1 MQSFRTSSYGRGR
14 SATGLIVKEVSA
26 QALVHFRSNYPI
38 RSPKFSGQRSE
49 EMILL
54 GPEHGLRL
62 LAPAPA
68 TDFLRGSP
76 PLSLKDGGANR
87 YLWVIDSRG
96 IPYIIEAPVDAIGNA
111 LPKHTNLTGGGEAY
125 LGGEMWFKSDVSL
138 YISGGSGRYPSEDEN
153 QLDAARQVFE
163 AFDYEVVSLGW
174 DHSFGAAAR
183 VLEAAQ

>member
-1 MQSFRTSSYGRGR
+1 MR
-14 SATGLIVKEVSA
+14 
-26 QALVHFRSNYPI
+26 P
-38 RSPKFSGQRSE
+38 
-49 EMILL
+49 L
-54 GPEHGLRL
+54 GPEHGIRL

-68 TDFLRGSP
+68 TDYLRGSP
-76 PLSLKDGGANR
+76 PLSLKDEGDNR

-96 IPYIIEAPVDAIGNA
+96 VPYIFEAPIDAIGNA

-138 YISGGSGRYPSEDEN
+138 YISGGSGRYPPEDEN
-153 QLDAARQVFE
+153 QLEAVKHVFE

-183 VLEAAQ
+183 VLEEAQ